1 MKDLILN
8 KFLNGKKKKKVI
20 TSCCFAAAVGF
31 VVHLFLMRTH
41 FKYSVIR

>member
-8 KFLNGKKKKKVI
+8 KFLNGKKRLLLL
-20 TSCCFAAAVGF
+20 AAAVGF

>member
-8 KFLNGKKKKKVI
+8 KFLNGKKRKRLLLL
-20 TSCCFAAAVGF
+20 AAAVGF

-41 FKYSVIR
+41 FKYSVIRQ